1 MKNFFKHLND
11 LWIIAGITILL
22 LIFIELAF
30 SVYYN
35 TKSDSDPRAEAD
47 CYPKEE
53 WVQYLYREFSASGHE
68 SWHPYVYWRRKPYSG
83 KYINI
88 GEDGLRKSL
97 YSVQDSIRTV
107 PAIRLFF
114 MGGSTLWGTGV
125 RDDHTI
131 PSLTGDM
138 LSQKG
143 FHMDVFNF
151 GESGYVSTQELVA
164 LMVELKNGN
173 VPDIV
178 VFYDGVNDVFSAFQ
192 QKEAGIPQNEYNR
205 IAEFNAFRG
214 KKNLVRSLFSALASF
229 STVRFITE
237 KVSRKKDFSSTYSH
251 TDSESLTFAVARH
264 YWSNLRMIESLAK
277 EYGFKTVFYL
287 QPAIFHK
294 NHITPYELKQFEE
307 MKYLESFF
315 EQAYQKTADHEDKP
329 ASIYFYNI
337 SDIFKDIKAPLF
349 IDWCHIGES
358 GNAIIARRMTEDLD
372 PVCMEVQKEKT
383 NIERKDQANH

>member
-1 MKNFFKHLND
+1 MKSFFKHLND
-11 LWIIAGITILL
+11 LWIIAGITLLL
-22 LIFIELAF
+22 LIFIELGF
-30 SVYYN
+30 SLYYN
-35 TKSDSDPRAEAD
+35 TNSGFDPRAEAD

-53 WVQYLYREFSASGHE
+53 WVPNLYREFSASGRE
-68 SWHPYVYWRRKPYSG
+68 SWHPYVYWRRKPFSG
-83 KYINI
+83 KFINI
-88 GEDGLRKSL
+88 DDDGLRKSL
-97 YSVQDSIRTV
+97 YAVQDSVRTA

-143 FHMDVFNF
+143 FHTEIYNF
-151 GESGYVSTQELVA
+151 GESGYVTTQELVA
-164 LMVELKNGN
+164 LMVELQKGN

-192 QKEAGIPQNEYNR
+192 QNEAGIPQNEYNR
-205 IAEFNAFRG
+205 QAEFNAFRG
-214 KKNLVRSLFSALASF
+214 KKNLVSSVFSSLSTF

-237 KVSRKKDFSSTYSH
+237 KAKRKKDFSSTYSH
-251 TDSESLTFAVARH
+251 ADSETLSSAVARH
-264 YWSNLRMIESLAK
+264 YWHNLQMAEALAK

-294 NHITPYELKQFEE
+294 DHLTPYELKQFEE
-307 MKYLESFF
+307 MKYLKPFF
-315 EQAYQKTADHEDKP
+315 EQAYRKTADAEGKP
-329 ASIYFYNI
+329 AGIDFQNI
-337 SDIFKDIKAPLF
+337 SDIFMDIEAPLF

-358 GNAIIARRMTEDLD
+358 GNRIIAERMTRDLI
-372 PVCMEVQKEKT
+372 PVCMEVQK
-383 NIERKDQANH
+383 RKDKH

>member
-1 MKNFFKHLND
+1 MKSFFKHLND

-35 TKSDSDPRAEAD
+35 TKSDFDPRAEAD
-47 CYPKEE
+47 CYPKED
-53 WVQYLYREFSASGHE
+53 WVNDLYREFSASGHE
-68 SWHPYVYWRRKPYSG
+68 SWHPYIYWRRKPYSG
-83 KYINI
+83 KFINI

-97 YSVQDSIRTV
+97 YSLQDSIRTE

-143 FHMDVFNF
+143 FHTEVFNF

-164 LMVELKNGN
+164 LMVELKKGN

-205 IAEFNAFRG
+205 QAEFNAFRG
-214 KKNLVRSLFSALASF
+214 KKNLIRSLFRAAPSF

-237 KVSRKKDFSSTYSH
+237 KVSRKEDFSSTNSPAE
-251 TDSESLTFAVARH
+251 SEALTSAAARH
-264 YWSNLRMIESLAK
+264 YWSNLRMIESIAN
-277 EYGFKTVFYL
+277 EYGFRTVFYL
-287 QPAIFHK
+287 QPVIFHK
-294 NHITPYELKQFEE
+294 SHLTPYEMKQFEE
-307 MKYLESFF
+307 MKYLKSFF
-315 EQAYQKTADHEDKP
+315 EQTYQKTSDAEDKP
-329 ASIYFYNI
+329 VSIDFHNI
-337 SDIFKDIKAPLF
+337 SEIFKDIQAPLF

-358 GNAIIARRMTEDLD
+358 GNLIIAERMTRDLV
-372 PVCMEVQKEKT
+372 PVCMDVQKEKT
-383 NIERKDQANH
+383 NIERKDQTNH